1 MMSNTPTPHIGAV
14 NGDFAE
20 TVLMPGD
27 PLRAK
32 YIAENFLTEARLVTS
47 VRNML
52 GYTGLYQGQRLSVM
66 SSGMGAPSMGIY
78 AYELYNFYGV
88 KNIIRIGTIGAIDEH
103 LHIGDVILAL
113 SSCTNTNFAAQYRLP
128 GTATPTA
135 SFPLIYAAYNTAN
148 RLNLPVHV
156 GTVFSSDTFY
166 DDAASLA
173 DWKKIGVLGVEMES
187 AALYLTAARANKN
200 ALCICTV
207 SDCPFTGE
215 ATTAEQRQTAFRDMM
230 KLALETAV
238 NLSPSVN
245 G

>member
-1 MMSNTPTPHIGAV
+1 MSNTPTPHIGAV

-32 YIAENFLTEARLVTS
+32 YIAENFLTEVRLVTS
-47 VRNML
+47 VRNMS
-52 GYTGLYQGQRLSVM
+52 GYTGLYQGKRLSVM

-88 KNIIRIGTIGAIDEH
+88 KNIIRIGTIGAVDEG

-113 SSCTNTNFAAQYRLP
+113 SSCTNTNFAVQYRLP
-128 GTATPTA
+128 GTAAPTA
-135 SFPLIYAAYNTAN
+135 SFPLLYAAYNTAS
-148 RLNLPVHV
+148 RLNLPVRV

-187 AALYLTAARANKN
+187 AALYLTAARAAKN

-238 NLSPSVN
+238 NLSLSVN
-245 G
+245 E

>member
-1 MMSNTPTPHIGAV
+1 MNNTPTPHIGAV

-32 YIAENFLTEARLVTS
+32 YIAENFLTEAKLVTS

-52 GYTGLYQGQRLSVM
+52 GYTGIYQSKRLSVM

-88 KNIIRIGTIGAIDEH
+88 KNIIRIGTIGAIDDS
-103 LHIGDVILAL
+103 LHIGDVLLAV
-113 SSCTNTNFAAQYRLP
+113 SSCTNSNFAAQYRLP
-128 GTATPTA
+128 GTVAPTA
-135 SFPLIYAAYNTAN
+135 SFPLLYTAYNTAN

-173 DWKKIGVLGVEMES
+173 DWKKMGVLGVEMES
-187 AALYLTAARANKN
+187 AALYLTAARLGKN

-215 ATTAEQRQTAFRDMM
+215 ATTAEQRQTAFKDMM
-230 KLALETAV
+230 RLALETAV
-238 NLSPSVN
+238 SL
-245 G
+245 